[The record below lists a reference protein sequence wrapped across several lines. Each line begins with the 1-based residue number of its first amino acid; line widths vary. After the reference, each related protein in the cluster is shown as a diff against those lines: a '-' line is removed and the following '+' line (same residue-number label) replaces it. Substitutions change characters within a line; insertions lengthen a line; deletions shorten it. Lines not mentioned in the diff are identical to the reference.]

1 MKRQHKAKRP
11 FWAHHPKNVKSQFE
25 LQIKVDRLRKRIAQ
39 ETDYMVATYLQLQL
53 NRLAECLPRMGV
65 TV

>member
-1 MKRQHKAKRP
+1 MKRRHKAKRP
-11 FWAHHPKNVKSQFE
+11 FWAHHPKSQFE